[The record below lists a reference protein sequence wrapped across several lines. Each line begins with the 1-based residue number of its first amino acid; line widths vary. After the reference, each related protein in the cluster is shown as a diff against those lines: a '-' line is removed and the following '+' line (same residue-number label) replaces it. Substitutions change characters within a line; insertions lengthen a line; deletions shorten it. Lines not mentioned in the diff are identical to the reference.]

1 MKESTASDPIAMDCS
16 EDTDSP
22 WYAETSSVSG
32 PTKADPVH
40 PMCTSS
46 IPACAR
52 LIGQLHIMIVG
63 DSCVGKT
70 QFAHRLLR
78 EIELAFGSKTEIRS
92 GDTYSLMGGHPEL
105 RQDAPPFEM
114 TEYRASTAY
123 TILWP
128 VVSDNGH
135 TSLPN
140 ASSWPSK
147 SAPVYSVTVLD
158 TRGYGETTN
167 AVEAMTRVTTYLEQA
182 FVNTQ
187 AIYASSTP
195 HHNFYRLLSPGF
207 GIHELVDVVLYLS
220 HAIKPV
226 DIVYMR
232 RFKPFACVVPVS
244 VIDGIAEPLDARCGM
259 CKSSN
264 ILLPDTRVTQIQSG
278 GCDEDKQDTM
288 LPFVINGRVNT
299 DVEDF
304 NRLCNLLF
312 RPSKLDRL
320 RYWNV
325 CKFVEWLS
333 LKQEKAVKLQEEEVE
348 KKKATGAAAG
358 SSEVEAAK

>member
-52 LIGQLHIMIVG
+52 LIGQLRIMIVG

-92 GDTYSLMGGHPEL
+92 GDTYSLMGGLPEL

-123 TILWP
+123 TTLWP

-140 ASSWPSK
+140 ASSWLSK

-232 RFKPFACVVPVS
+232 RLKPFACVVPVS
-244 VIDGIAEPLDARCGM
+244 VVDGIAEPL
-259 CKSSN
+259 
-264 ILLPDTRVTQIQSG
+264 
-278 GCDEDKQDTM
+278 
-288 LPFVINGRVNT
+288 VI
-299 DVEDF
+299 
-304 NRLCNLLF
+304 
-312 RPSKLDRL
+312 
-320 RYWNV
+320 
-325 CKFVEWLS
+325 
-333 LKQEKAVKLQEEEVE
+333 EEERAQVRKRFE
-348 KKKATGAAAG
+348 EFGVTWSERKGMIFHERLDAQFDNGNRMDRMPDAGCARVAIFYYLIRGSRKFKVADATKT
-358 SSEVEAAK
+358 SKTRCYPL